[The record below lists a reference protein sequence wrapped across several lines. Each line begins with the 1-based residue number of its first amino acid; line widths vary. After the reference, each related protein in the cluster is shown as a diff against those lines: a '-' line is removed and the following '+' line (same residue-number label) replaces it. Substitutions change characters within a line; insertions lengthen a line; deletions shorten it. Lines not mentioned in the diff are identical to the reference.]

1 MNYLQGGN
9 TGDEGLSCCFLLTA
23 QCACSPWCRPWCVAT
38 PPVSF
43 GFALIVLCLPL
54 QVEDRDYLEKV
65 NGKLLSHLFPF
76 NSRPKVTLKTFD
88 ISPPPPPQGSRA
100 ASSLTAGTLT
110 SLGGT
115 SSRRGSGET
124 ALTLDAETSL
134 REIKVTETDRAPGE
148 GAGLHCLLAL

>member
-1 MNYLQGGN
+1 M
-9 TGDEGLSCCFLLTA
+9 
-23 QCACSPWCRPWCVAT
+23 
-38 PPVSF
+38 SF
-43 GFALIVLCLPL
+43 GFALIVLCLSL
-54 QVEDRDYLEKV
+54 QVEDRDYVEKV
-65 NGKLLSHLFPF
+65 NGKLLSHLFLF
-76 NSRPKVTLKTFD
+76 NLRPKVTLKTFD
-88 ISPPPPPQGSRA
+88 ISPPPQGSRA

-148 GAGLHCLLAL
+148 GGASLSSAL

>member
-1 MNYLQGGN
+1 M
-9 TGDEGLSCCFLLTA
+9 
-23 QCACSPWCRPWCVAT
+23 
-38 PPVSF
+38 SF
-43 GFALIVLCLPL
+43 GFALIVLCLSL

-65 NGKLLSHLFPF
+65 NGKLLSHLFFF
-76 NSRPKVTLKTFD
+76 NSRPEVTLKKFD
-88 ISPPPPPQGSRA
+88 ISPPPQGSRA

-134 REIKVTETDRAPGE
+134 REIKVRETDRAPGE
-148 GAGLHCLLAL
+148 GGASLSSALFCR